1 MVKTMTQNESKDWNQ
16 LATDIEN
23 TVDIAYQ
30 MLNGLSEE
38 TISERQTPNAW
49 SVKEMIGHLI
59 DSASNNHQ
67 RFVRLQVSD
76 RLIFPDYSQDNDAW
90 VMIQNYQN
98 TLWKDL
104 LDLWRVLNLHL
115 TRVIR
120 NVNQSCLDNRWVL
133 NEDHSI
139 TLGSLMIDY
148 LRHMKDHLEEIR
160 KRIEM
165 NP

>member
-1 MVKTMTQNESKDWNQ
+1 MTQNESKDWNQ

-30 MLNGLSEE
+30 MLSGLSEE

-67 RFVRLQVSD
+67 RFVRLQVAD

-104 LDLWRVLNLHL
+104 LDLWRVFNLHL

-120 NVNQSCLDNRWVL
+120 NVNQSCTDNRWVL
-133 NEDHSI
+133 NEDNSI

-165 NP
+165 NT